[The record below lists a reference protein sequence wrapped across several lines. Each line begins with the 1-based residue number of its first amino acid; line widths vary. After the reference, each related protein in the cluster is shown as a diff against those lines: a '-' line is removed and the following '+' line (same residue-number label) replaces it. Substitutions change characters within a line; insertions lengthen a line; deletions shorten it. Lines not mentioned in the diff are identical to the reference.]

1 MTPSSTTAAQ
11 PQLPSHQQPQ
21 QQSTSYLTTP
31 STLTSAIAEPAAANL
46 ILRQTNVSQPSLVHS
61 KPSQQ
66 SITASEDYYSL
77 SNSEGGSVHS
87 GETERGGTGTAAG
100 SIHRYR
106 TPPERYRTPA
116 QSRTQLPLVVAAAGD
131 AAGAEEEVRKTP
143 MHGPG
148 KRRASIDNSNS
159 SIIPPTDPARGGG
172 DRPGGVPSTVMEQS
186 SPTATATP
194 RQSDFRRREDDPN
207 WPPSHET
214 IDPRN
219 ARSSVAME
227 LDRGDSPPTPD
238 TDDTP
243 YIRFALDQLTRDE
256 EVRGSRRYPYPTS
269 YAAPGAYP
277 LPGGT
282 VQAHDLEVPS
292 GTEMHRGDSDAV
304 PGAVSAATT
313 AAAVPL
319 AEYERDRP
327 EQKALFTSEPPR
339 PRNPQRLSSG
349 GPFPPPLAAR
359 PHTAQQ
365 QRLRSAADILGQ
377 HIPQG
382 GDTFIPLPEST
393 AAQLRFLPG
402 ILRLPQLCIFLATVV
417 AYTICLIFCAVWSLV
432 RPGIWAYGTFG
443 DARYFVF
450 EYLPTLLGML
460 LFFWT
465 VQIEIAVY
473 RIAPFIAMASESP
486 RARRVGAWLPLVPKG
501 FLLPFFGHWRA
512 GMGVVGSFVLTAWL
526 QIWTIP
532 LLASSFNVFFFGA
545 GSKGQWRWI
554 ATQGPIWTVIAL
566 YLLLLVTT
574 VPLMVWLRRQSTG
587 LKWDPRSLADLIVLV
602 ERSNALDGVDAAE
615 PAQLGYWR
623 TAARPQEVFHTYGI
637 AEKAARQYSVEEGRI
652 REKGAGGS
660 FLPPV
665 SRFFSDPEDLE
676 RGGEQRHSREKMLDD
691 SRDGSEDENRRPRHH
706 TGGLIPWFLHPSMAA
721 LWMII
726 AVVLLLA
733 FLIVS
738 YLPSTRIARGFLP
751 DVPAP
756 VSRLG
761 FSATN
766 FLYSFVPAT
775 LGMWALLF
783 WMDIDYAYR
792 RLQVFATLN
801 PVTSSRTEAEKV
813 EDESQKGEVAERS
826 LLLAYPADLPGF
838 VTASAAANQH
848 WRIAVL
854 SLTTLVAATLPILAG
869 GVFWAQ
875 FYVPQQRVR
884 ISVQAPA
891 YHALSAFA
899 ALYALAYFFTF
910 PSRRLRSASDH
921 VQRQL
926 VAGEITSFGS
936 FLGLVRQSRILNSIA
951 FRAPASKIDLV
962 TRLLSAQP
970 GIVVQPPRR
979 GWMAGESNEE
989 AAASKVSLAADS
1001 VRGFG
1006 RARQQAVGNDGVGG
1020 AGVPRYALG
1029 PYIGR
1034 DGRDWWGLDLVRG

>member
-1 MTPSSTTAAQ
+1 MTPTTATQ
-11 PQLPSHQQPQ
+11 PPPPPPHQRPQ
-21 QQSTSYLTTP
+21 QQNPYLTAP
-31 STLTSAIAEPAAANL
+31 SALASATSEPAAANL
-46 ILRQTNVSQPSLVHS
+46 TLRQTNVSQPSLVHS

-77 SNSEGGSVHS
+77 SNSEGGSVYS
-87 GETERGGTGTAAG
+87 AETERGGAGAAAG

-116 QSRTQLPLVVAAAGD
+116 QSRTQLPLVAAAAGD

-148 KRRASIDNSNS
+148 KRRASTDNNGSSN
-159 SIIPPTDPARGGG
+159 IINPTDFTRGG
-172 DRPGGVPSTVMEQS
+172 DRVGGVPSTVMEQS

-194 RQSDFRRREDDPN
+194 RQSDFRRHEDDPN
-207 WPPSHET
+207 WPPSHES
-214 IDPRN
+214 IDPQN
-219 ARSSVAME
+219 ARSSVAMA
-227 LDRGDSPPTPD
+227 LDRGDSPPTPGM
-238 TDDTP
+238 DDTP

-256 EVRGSRRYPYPTS
+256 EVRGSRRYPFPTS
-269 YAAPGAYP
+269 YAVPGAYP
-277 LPGGT
+277 SPGGT
-282 VQAHDLEVPS
+282 GVPHELEGPQ
-292 GTEMHRGDSDAV
+292 GTEPHRGDSDTM
-304 PGAVSAATT
+304 PAAAAA

-319 AEYERDRP
+319 AVYERDRP
-327 EQKALFTSEPPR
+327 EQKAMFASELP

-365 QRLRSAADILGQ
+365 QQPRSAADILGQ

-402 ILRLPQLCIFLATVV
+402 ILRLPQLCVFLALVL
-417 AYTICLIFCAVWSLV
+417 AYTICLVFCAAWSLA
-432 RPGIWAYGTFG
+432 RRGIWAYGTFG

-465 VQIEIAVY
+465 VQIEVAVY
-473 RIAPFIAMASESP
+473 RIAPFIAMASASP
-486 RARRVGAWLPLVPKG
+486 RARRVGPRLPLVPKG
-501 FLLPFFGHWRA
+501 FLLPFFGHFSA
-512 GMGVVGSFVLTAWL
+512 GLGVVGSFVLAAWL

-532 LLASSFNVFFFGA
+532 LLASSFNVFFFGT

-566 YLLLLVTT
+566 YLLLFATT
-574 VPLMVWLRRQSTG
+574 VSLMLWLRRQSTG

-623 TAARPQEVFHTYGI
+623 TAARPQEVFHTYGV
-637 AEKAARQYSVEEGRI
+637 AEKAARRYGVEEGRI
-652 REKGAGGS
+652 LEKSAGGN
-660 FLPPV
+660 FPPPV
-665 SRFFSDPEDLE
+665 SRFSAEPEDLE
-676 RGGEQRHSREKMLDD
+676 RGGEQRHSREKMLGD
-691 SRDGSEDENRRPRHH
+691 SRNGSEDETRRPRRPA
-706 TGGLIPWFLHPSMAA
+706 GGLIPWFLRPSMAA

-733 FLIVS
+733 YLIVS
-738 YLPSTRIARGFLP
+738 YLPSTRVARGFLP

-766 FLYSFVPAT
+766 FLYSFVPAA

-783 WMDIDYAYR
+783 WMDIDHAYR
-792 RLQVFATLN
+792 RLQVFAALT
-801 PVTSSRTEAEKV
+801 PATSHTEAEKG
-813 EDESQKGEVAERS
+813 EDEIQNGEVAERS
-826 LLLAYPADLPGF
+826 LLLAYPADMPAF
-838 VTASAAANQH
+838 VTASAAVNRH
-848 WRIAVL
+848 WRVALL
-854 SLTTLVAATLPILAG
+854 SLITLLAAAIPILAG

-875 FYVPQQRVR
+875 FYVPQQRIR
-884 ISVQAPA
+884 ISVQPPA
-891 YHALSAFA
+891 YHALSALA
-899 ALYALAYFFTF
+899 AVYALAYLLIF
-910 PSRRLRSASDH
+910 PSRRLRSAADH
-921 VQRQL
+921 LRRQH
-926 VAGEITSFGS
+926 VPGETTSFAS
-936 FLGLVRQSRILNSIA
+936 VLVLVRQSRVLNDIA
-951 FRAPASKIDLV
+951 FRSPASKIDLV

-970 GIVVQPPRR
+970 GTVVQPPRR
-979 GWMAGESNEE
+979 GWIAEGSNEE

-1006 RARQQAVGNDGVGG
+1006 RARQQAVGNGGGV
-1020 AGVPRYALG
+1020 GVPRYALG
-1029 PYIGR
+1029 PYTGR
-1034 DGRDWWGLDLVRG
+1034 DGREWWGLDRVRE